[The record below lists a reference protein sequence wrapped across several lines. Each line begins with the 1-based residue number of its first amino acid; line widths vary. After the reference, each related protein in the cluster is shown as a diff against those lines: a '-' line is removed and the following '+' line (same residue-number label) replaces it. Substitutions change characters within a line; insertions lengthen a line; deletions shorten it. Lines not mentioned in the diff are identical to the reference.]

1 MAGMIAT
8 PTTRRPGATA
18 TITARYG
25 LRPATVAHF
34 GLHDELGGTEGTVYS
49 VLADG
54 VEVARRCKYTP
65 AAAARLHRKYDW
77 PGSRTYPLYHGDTL
91 TSGCVAYL
99 LAGEP
104 DVWAAYQAGLIPVCF
119 LMGEGCVP
127 ALGVRLLTLRRPAV
141 VRIVYDLDP
150 AGHRGADRACHAL
163 RAAGLQAEILTLP
176 TWVGHKGDVAD
187 AYRSLRFDNAALRRL
202 LDTLPHREPASPP
215 PSVAGAWR
223 GDGKP
228 GAGVFA
234 RVAARADIVRL
245 ARRLTPL
252 HANHDESRY
261 TGLCPFHDDH
271 HPSFIVWPATE
282 DRAGRFCCR
291 PCGLQGDA
299 IELMRLALERGL
311 RR

>member
-1 MAGMIAT
+1 MIAT
-8 PTTRRPGATA
+8 PTTRRPSATA
-18 TITARYG
+18 TIAARYG
-25 LRPATVAHF
+25 LRPGDVAHF
-34 GLHDELGGTEGTVYS
+34 QLHDVLLGVASTEYPVIAAGQV
-49 VLADG
+49 VG
-54 VEVARRCKYTP
+54 HRCKYTP
-65 AAAARLHRKYDW
+65 AYAARGMKYQTLS
-77 PGSRTYPLYHGDTL
+77 PAPHYPLYHGDAL
-91 TSGCVAYL
+91 TPGCVAYL

-104 DVWAAYQAGLIPVCF
+104 DVWVATQAGLCAVSF

-127 ALGVRLLTLRRPAV
+127 ALGVRLLAERRPALV
-141 VRIVYDLDP
+141 VIVYDLDP
-150 AGHRGADRACHAL
+150 AGYHGADKACHAV
-163 RAAGLQAEILTLP
+163 RAADLHAEIRTLP
-176 TWVGHKGDVAD
+176 AWVGPKGDVAD
-187 AYRSLRFDNAALRRL
+187 AYRGLRYDDAALRHL
-202 LDTLPHREPASPP
+202 LDSLPRREPASPP

-223 GDGKP
+223 GSGKP

-234 RVAARADIVRL
+234 RVKAQADIVRL

-252 HANHDESRY
+252 HPDHDESRY

-311 RR
+311 